1 MRLKLLEELGY
12 EISSPTTADQLFKA
26 MTSAARRMGFDH
38 FAVAYDQWIGCTP
51 GPNLLIHNYPDRWAR
66 TYVSFDLSGRDPV
79 RRACEQSF
87 QGFVW
92 RDIDRLIPLTRG
104 DRRMFAVGQDNGI
117 ADGFTVPRH
126 LPGQANAA
134 CTFAVGPGTR
144 LPVDMLAIA
153 EGVGAVAL
161 TTARRIA
168 GVAVPKSKARSVL
181 SDRQRDCALL
191 SARGLTAGQIAS
203 ELGIGK
209 GTVIHHLR
217 IARERYDVHCAE
229 ALLVC
234 AIADGLFCLADVHR
248 NVRGGYRAA
257 A

>member
-153 EGVGAVAL
+153 EGVG
-161 TTARRIA
+161 
-168 GVAVPKSKARSVL
+168 
-181 SDRQRDCALL
+181 
-191 SARGLTAGQIAS
+191 
-203 ELGIGK
+203 
-209 GTVIHHLR
+209 
-217 IARERYDVHCAE
+217 
-229 ALLVC
+229 
-234 AIADGLFCLADVHR
+234 
-248 NVRGGYRAA
+248 
-257 A
+257 

>member
-12 EISSPTTADQLFKA
+12 EISSPTTVDQLFRA
-26 MTSAARRMGFDH
+26 MSVAARRMGFDH

-51 GPNLLIHNYPDRWAR
+51 GPNLLVHNYPDRWAK
-66 TYVSFDLSGRDPV
+66 TYISFDLSGRDPV

-87 QGFVW
+87 QGFTW
-92 RDIDRLIPLTRG
+92 RNIDRLIPLTRG
-104 DRRMFAVGQDNGI
+104 DRRMLAVGQDNGI

-168 GVAVPKSKARSVL
+168 GVATPKSKSVL

-203 ELGIGK
+203 ELGISK

-248 NVRGGYRAA
+248 NARGGYREAA
-257 A
+257 